1 MEITVT
7 ELNRVDLIV
16 VTGRVDSSNASEL
29 GERLNAQLDRGS
41 INFVVD
47 LANVE
52 YMSSA
57 GLRELVAALKRAKKD
72 GGDLRLC
79 NLSLRVKEVLDLAG
93 LTTIFEIFDDQ
104 VKAVGSF

>member
-7 ELNRVDLIV
+7 ELNRIDLVVVD
-16 VTGRVDSSNASEL
+16 GRVDSSNAAEL
-29 GERLNAQLDRGS
+29 GQTLNGQIDRGS

-47 LANVE
+47 LAGVD

-57 GLRELVAALKRAKKD
+57 GLRELVAALKRAKRD
-72 GGDLRLC
+72 GGDLRL
-79 NLSLRVKEVLDLAG
+79 SRPSPRVQEVLDLAG
-93 LTTIFEIFDDQ
+93 LTTIFDIYDDQ

>member
-7 ELNRVDLIV
+7 EMNRVDLIV
-16 VTGRVDSSNASEL
+16 VSGRVDSSNASDI
-29 GERLNAQLDRGS
+29 GERLNAQIDRGS

-47 LANVE
+47 LSGVE

-79 NLSLRVKEVLDLAG
+79 NPSPRVKEVLDLAG
-93 LTTIFEIFDDQ
+93 LTTIFDIYDDQ
-104 VKAVGSF
+104 VTAVGSF